1 MNLKKIGA
9 FLKELRGEKG
19 LTQEQLAEHL
29 NVSGRTVSR
38 WETGSNMPDLD
49 ILLLLSDYYAVDIRE
64 ILDGER
70 KGENME
76 KEQLE
81 TLQKAADYSS
91 LRELALLRKLILIVA
106 AGCAAWGIT
115 FAMMLRFMDSV
126 TDGFIVLVFTLA
138 GVLAYSAGVLCFRAN
153 RRIDGCL
160 NCLLAAFIGLI
171 TGNFLLLILFFGKGT
186 YHNYGIIGV
195 YYCALTILAVFL
207 LAGIGVTLFNKR
219 NFDRQK

>member
-1 MNLKKIGA
+1 MELKKIGA

-19 LTQEQLAEHL
+19 LTQEQLAEQL

-70 KGENME
+70 KRENME
-76 KEQLE
+76 KERIE
-81 TLQKAADYSS
+81 TLKKAADYSS
-91 LRELALLRKLILIVA
+91 LRERALLKKLILIVV
-106 AGCAAWGIT
+106 AGCAAWGIS
-115 FAMMLRFMDSV
+115 FAVMLRFMDSV
-126 TDGFIVLVFTLA
+126 TVGFIVLVFSLA
-138 GVLAYSAGVLCFRAN
+138 GVLYSAGMLCFRAN

-171 TGNFLLLILFFGKGT
+171 TGNILLLILFFGGGT

-195 YYCALTILAVFL
+195 YYCVLTILAVFL
-207 LAGIGVTLFNKR
+207 LTGIGVTLFNKR
-219 NFDRQK
+219 NSDRQK